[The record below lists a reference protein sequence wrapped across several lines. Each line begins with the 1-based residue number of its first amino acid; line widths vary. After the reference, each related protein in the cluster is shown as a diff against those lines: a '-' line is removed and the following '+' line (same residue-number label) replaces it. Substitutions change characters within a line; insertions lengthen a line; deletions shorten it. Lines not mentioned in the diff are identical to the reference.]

1 MSSTENSSK
10 LTNPLPSGEG
20 LGGEVLVID
29 NYDSFTYNLVH
40 YLEDL
45 DCEVTV
51 KRNDQLSLEEV
62 DAFDKIVLSPG
73 PGIPDEAGL
82 LKEIIAKYA
91 PTKSI
96 FGVCLGQQA
105 IGEVFG
111 GSLIN
116 LDEVY
121 HGIATQI
128 EIIKEDVIFAGIPKE
143 IEVGRYHSWV
153 VNPDLPEAL
162 EATSIDENGQIMSL
176 RHKTYDVCAVQFHP
190 ESVLTPHGKK
200 ILENWINN

>member
-1 MSSTENSSK
+1 MGQK
-10 LTNPLPSGEG
+10 ILM
-20 LGGEVLVID
+20 ID

-45 DCEVTV
+45 NCEVVV

-62 DAFDKIVLSPG
+62 DNFEHIVLSPG

-82 LKEIIAKYA
+82 LKTIIREYA
-91 PTKSI
+91 ERKRI

-105 IGEVFG
+105 IAEVFG

-116 LDEVY
+116 LDQVY
-121 HGIATQI
+121 HGVATEI
-128 EIIKEDVIFAGIPKE
+128 EIVQDDYIFEGLPKK

-153 VNPDLPEAL
+153 VHTDLPDCL
-162 EATSIDENGQIMSL
+162 EATSFDKNGQIMSL
-176 RHKTYDVCAVQFHP
+176 SHKEFDIRAVQFHP
-190 ESVLTPHGKK
+190 ESVLTPDGKQLLK
-200 ILENWINN
+200 NWINAPKSQKEA